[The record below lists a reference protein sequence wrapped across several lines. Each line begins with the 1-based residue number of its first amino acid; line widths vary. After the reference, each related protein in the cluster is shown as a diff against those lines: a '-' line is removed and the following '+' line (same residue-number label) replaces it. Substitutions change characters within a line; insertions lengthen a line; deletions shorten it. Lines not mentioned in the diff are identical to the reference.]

1 SIRYRPTAVGPSLS
15 KANEGMELFLQI
27 VDDFQ
32 YDKVKVTLNEDI
44 DNEVEF
50 RFKIEGRNKEVYK
63 GIPVELNIAMDGPL
77 RKILTQGLKTYQL
90 PERILTGM
98 KRFEDKP

>member
-1 SIRYRPTAVGPSLS
+1 
-15 KANEGMELFLQI
+15 
-27 VDDFQ
+27 
-32 YDKVKVTLNEDI
+32 VTLNEDI

-50 RFKIEGRNKEVYK
+50 RFKIEGRNKEVYE